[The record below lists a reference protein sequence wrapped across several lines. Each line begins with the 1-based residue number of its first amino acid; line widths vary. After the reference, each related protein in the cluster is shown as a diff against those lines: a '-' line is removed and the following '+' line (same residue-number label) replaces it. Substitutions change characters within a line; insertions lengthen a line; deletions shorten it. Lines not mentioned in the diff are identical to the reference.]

1 MNYLE
6 NIFENLRRT
15 LERPVLGE
23 VRLAASA
30 AEPGDEITA
39 VTCADLLAMVRR
51 ARNFLRKEGLSPGDR
66 CALLAHNSIRWA
78 AADLAL
84 MAEGIV
90 VVPLYARQVA
100 AELVE
105 LLEDSTPK
113 LVLCGDAALRDGIA
127 HAWSATADRPAA
139 PPMVLLEEIFA
150 ADDAAI
156 PDAPRERADD
166 DAATIIYTS
175 GTSGAAKGVVLN
187 VANINHMIPC
197 TVGRLDLL
205 MGPRAAPDR
214 VFQYLPFNFAGSWI
228 LLLTCLS
235 RNAFLALSTDL
246 TKLAAEMRRAE
257 PHYFLNVP
265 VLLERVRAGL
275 EEQIAKRGGI
285 VARIFRQA
293 RQAWFRREFGPA
305 MLFDALWLALANA
318 LVFPAIRKKLF
329 GPNLRALICG
339 SAPLA
344 KETQLF
350 FGMLG
355 VPVLQVY
362 GLTET
367 TAICTMDDPRAVE
380 PGRVGPAI
388 PGIEMKLGENDEII
402 VRGPNVFPGYWNRP
416 EETARALRD
425 GWFATGDQGEVNE
438 RGNWNV
444 IGRVKN
450 LIVLASGHNVPPEP
464 IEEQLARAIAG
475 AQHVV
480 LVGHG
485 RAHLAAL
492 VTGGVAQA
500 AVEQALEKLNA
511 ELPHY
516 RRVRAFRILPE
527 VFTIE
532 NGLLTANGK
541 LRRDAIAARW
551 AAEIGAMFEN
561 AKRGVGSRESGV
573 GGRA

>member
-1 MNYLE
+1 MNFLE

-15 LERPVLGE
+15 PERPVLGE
-23 VRLAASA
+23 VRLAAST
-30 AEPGDEITA
+30 AEPGEEVTA

-51 ARNFLRKEGLSPGDR
+51 ARAFLRAVGLAPGDR

-84 MAEGIV
+84 MAERII

-100 AELVE
+100 SELVE
-105 LLEDSTPK
+105 MLMDSTPK
-113 LVLCGDAALRDGIA
+113 LILCGDAALREAIA
-127 HAWSATADRPAA
+127 RARSPEAERTAA
-139 PPMVLLEEIFA
+139 PWTVLLNEIFA
-150 ADDAAI
+150 ADNPSI
-156 PDAPRERADD
+156 PDAPLERAAD
-166 DAATIIYTS
+166 DAVTIIYTS

-246 TKLAAEMRRAE
+246 SRVAAEMRLAE

-285 VARIFRQA
+285 VLRIFTRA
-293 RQAWFRREFGPA
+293 KQAWFRRELGPA

-318 LVFPAIRKKLF
+318 LVFPAIRRKLF

-350 FGMLG
+350 FEMLS

-388 PGIEMKLGENDEII
+388 PGIEMKLGANDEIY
-402 VRGPNVFPGYWNRP
+402 VRGPNVFAGYWNRP
-416 EETARALRD
+416 EETARVLCD
-425 GWFATGDQGEVNE
+425 DWFATGDQGEVNE

-475 AQHVV
+475 AKQVV

-492 VTGGVAQA
+492 VTGD
-500 AVEQALEKLNA
+500 VEQGTVERALEKLNA

-541 LRRDAIAARW
+541 LRRDAIAGRYR
-551 AAEIGAMFEN
+551 AEIETMYAAGNKE
-561 AKRGVGSRESGV
+561 
-573 GGRA
+573 